1 MSQPVIVDVTKGGAV
16 RGGTVPANPFA
27 SKSRGGKQI
36 TGIVFHHSAS
46 NSLYDA
52 MTAGQASGIQHGTGA
67 QYYIDRD
74 GTIYRYSPD
83 TSRADNIRSPGSPF
97 RTDQGTAT
105 SRLSNST
112 VIGIEVVAPDSDHFT
127 KEQIN
132 ASLALSS
139 YLADEYDIAPEM
151 IVSHGE
157 LQGGAGGN
165 KQRGEGTVLA
175 ELARKDR
182 LGLLPPADIP
192 ATAVAAIMD
201 DTMARA
207 QPFAKPKPLT
217 PESMRVAEIAYGQKT
232 EAPLSPALQAIM
244 DATGGYQEDAPVM
257 TYAGEVPAI
266 GEADVN
272 AAGGFDLR
280 NTAMYGVRQAPGA
293 PPATIPPMTP
303 GQEYEHALPD
313 APAGVIADPRMMK
326 LAGPTKQELQPG
338 GKQVGDTYIP
348 PPAAPKLADVGQEP
362 PRPALDFT
370 GRPPAA
376 DGVTTQPTG
385 TSVNGRP
392 LVEVGGEPMPLK
404 AIIPPPVPVR
414 PTAAIIFGPA
424 VPGSDTRDW
433 SVTLPKNASDAL
445 AGTDMGDAG
454 AALDQHFQNP
464 KNIGGVDA
472 SKVLA
477 DVHDKREAQTVA
489 ATPAQVPGAGV
500 APAKRPVPTVKIR
513 VNTVEPPGEPPTQAQ
528 KKAINDVSMIPDSV
542 LHPQKAAA
550 GPPAPGTN
558 SPSVPAMT
566 GGRNERLPSGA
577 PAVAAPT
584 PRSRPITQ
592 TIVNPAYVEWEKK
605 YGGGGQNKSG
615 SPDDRDKSGSS
626 PYKPTMPTGGPGTF
640 PVAGMPAAKPV
651 SPVVPPPPPRTIVVP
666 VAPMPA
672 TSRPPSGGGNG
683 GGGGLVVQKGDT
695 LSAIARRYGVSVADL
710 QRANGIKDANVIYE
724 GQNLRIPPKGSG
736 GGSAATTQAS
746 GKPAPSSSKSSGSA
760 PGGPIYVNKQ
770 GERMKPVTKVMFN
783 PDTGDFEPRTI
794 YVKE

>member
-182 LGLLPPADIP
+182 LGLLPPVDIP

-232 EAPLSPALQAIM
+232 EAPLSPALKAIM
-244 DATGGYQEDAPVM
+244 NATGGYQADAPVM
-257 TYAGEVPAI
+257 TYAGETPAT

-280 NTAMYGVRQAPGA
+280 NSAMYGVRRAPGA

-303 GQEYEHALPD
+303 GQEYYAGG
-313 APAGVIADPRMMK
+313 AGVVNDPRMMQ
-326 LAGPTKQELQPG
+326 LAAPTKQELQPG
-338 GKQVGDTYIP
+338 GKQVADTYIP
-348 PPAAPKLADVGQEP
+348 PAPHTPDVGREP
-362 PRPALDFT
+362 SRPVIDFT
-370 GRPPAA
+370 GKPPAA
-376 DGVTTQPTG
+376 DGVTMQPTG
-385 TSVNGRP
+385 ASASGRP
-392 LVEVGGEPMPLK
+392 LVEVGGEPIPLK
-404 AIIPPPVPVR
+404 AVIPAPAPVR
-414 PTAAIIFGPA
+414 PTAAIIFAPT

-433 SVTLPKNASDAL
+433 SVTLPKSASDAL

-454 AALDQHFQNP
+454 TALDQHFKDP
-464 KNIGGVDA
+464 KNVGGVDA

-477 DVHDKREAQTVA
+477 DVHDKRENAQAAVA
-489 ATPAQVPGAGV
+489 PAPAPVAGTGV
-500 APAKRPVPTVKIR
+500 APAKRQVPTVQIR
-513 VNTVEPPGEPPTQAQ
+513 ATTLPSPAEQPTQAQ

-542 LHPQKAAA
+542 LHPQKAPQ
-550 GPPAPGTN
+550 GPPAPGRN
-558 SPSVPAMT
+558 APNIPPML
-566 GGRNERLPSGA
+566 GRRDERLPSES
-577 PAVAAPT
+577 PVAAPT
-584 PRSRPITQ
+584 PRSRPVTQ

-615 SPDDRDKSGSS
+615 SPDDRAL
-626 PYKPTMPTGGPGTF
+626 YKPTVPTGGPGTF
-640 PVAGMPAAKPV
+640 PVAGMPAAKPA

-672 TSRPPSGGGNG
+672 TSRPPSGGGS
-683 GGGGLVVQKGDT
+683 LVVQKGDT
-695 LSAIARRYGVSVADL
+695 LSALARRYGVSVADL
-710 QRANGIKDANVIYE
+710 QRANGIRNADLIYE
-724 GQNLRIPPKGSG
+724 GQGLKIPPKTG
-736 GGSAATTQAS
+736 GGATTQAK
-746 GKPAPSSSKSSGSA
+746 GKPSPSSSKPSGSA

-770 GERMKPVTKVMFN
+770 GDRMKPVTKVMFN
-783 PDTGDFEPRTI
+783 PDTGDFEPRTVF
-794 YVKE
+794 VKE

>member
-1 MSQPVIVDVTKGGAV
+1 MSQPVIVDVTKGGAI

-97 RTDQGTAT
+97 RTDQGSAT
-105 SRLSNST
+105 SKLSNST
-112 VIGIEVVAPDSDHFT
+112 VIGIEVVALDSDHFT

-139 YLADEYDIAPEM
+139 YLADEYDIAPDM

-165 KQRGEGTVLA
+165 KQRGEGTVLV

-201 DTMARA
+201 DTMGQK
-207 QPFAKPKPLT
+207 QPFAAPEPLT

-232 EAPLSPALQAIM
+232 EAPLSPALKTIM
-244 DATGGYQEDAPVM
+244 NATGGYQADAPVLS
-257 TYAGEVPAI
+257 YAGEVPAI

-280 NTAMYGVRQAPGA
+280 NTAMYGVRRPPGA
-293 PPATIPPMTP
+293 AQANIPPMTP
-303 GQEYEHALPD
+303 GQEYAAPD
-313 APAGVIADPRMMK
+313 APAGVVADPRMME
-326 LAGPTKQELQPG
+326 LAAPRKQELQPG

-348 PPAAPKLADVGQEP
+348 PPAPQLADVGQEP
-362 PRPALDFT
+362 PRPVFDFT

-376 DGVTTQPTG
+376 EGVTTQPTG
-385 TSVNGRP
+385 ATVNGRP

-404 AIIPPPVPVR
+404 AIIPPPAPVR
-414 PTAAIIFGPA
+414 PTTAIIFAPS
-424 VPGSDTRDW
+424 VPGYDTRDW
-433 SVTLPKNASDAL
+433 SLALPKNASDAL

-477 DVHDKREAQTVA
+477 DVHDKREAQVVA
-489 ATPAQVPGAGV
+489 ATPAPVPGTGV
-500 APAKRPVPTVKIR
+500 APVKRPVSTVKIR
-513 VNTVEPPGEPPTQAQ
+513 VNTEAAPAEQPTQGQ

-542 LHPQKAAA
+542 LHPVKAPQ
-550 GPPAPGTN
+550 GPPAPGQN
-558 SPSVPAMT
+558 GVPIPPKVSP
-566 GGRNERLPSGA
+566 RLPDVGQE
-577 PAVAAPT
+577 PPT
-584 PRSRPITQ
+584 RPVTQ
-592 TIVNPAYVEWEKK
+592 TVVNPAYVEWEKK

-615 SPDDRDKSGSS
+615 SPDDRAL
-626 PYKPTMPTGGPGTF
+626 YKPTMPTGGPGTF

-683 GGGGLVVQKGDT
+683 GGSLVVQKGDT
-695 LSAIARRYGVSVADL
+695 LSALAKRYGVSVADL

-724 GQNLRIPPKGSG
+724 GQNLRIPPKASG
-736 GGSAATTQAS
+736 GGSGATTQAN
-746 GKPAPSSSKSSGSA
+746 GKPAPSSSKNSGSA

-770 GERMKPVTKVMFN
+770 GDRLHPVTKEMFN
-783 PDTGDFEPRTI
+783 PDTGNFEPRTV
-794 YVKE
+794 YVKD